1 MRDSL
6 RVARR
11 GRFALL
17 VRFGRVPT
25 DCRKDLAPMQCKVID
40 KDGQSQR
47 CRTSGVDALVK
58 ASMTE

>member
-1 MRDSL
+1 
-6 RVARR
+6 
-11 GRFALL
+11 
-17 VRFGRVPT
+17 
-25 DCRKDLAPMQCKVID
+25 MQCKVID